1 MPSPLI
7 ESGTPS
13 APPALYTEA
22 ILPSGRAV
30 RIRRVTTAEYL
41 GAKERALAAAAPGEE
56 GRLTGRVST
65 ALDRELLALA
75 VVAYTASRSWEEELA
90 RQEAEH
96 LAKFP
101 PAEVARLREA
111 GLPVPPFAADPEAAL
126 ASVLPEEWLGVRP
139 LDLLHGELSV
149 EHLFSEVADYQ
160 CLVDLVGRSLLPAA
174 NLRGLVGKS
183 RTAAR

>member
-7 ESGTPS
+7 EPGPPF
-13 APPALYTEA
+13 APPSLYTEA

-30 RIRRVTTAEYL
+30 RIRRVVTAEYL
-41 GAKERALAAAAPGEE
+41 GAKERALAAAGPEE
-56 GRLTGRVST
+56 GRLTARVST

-75 VVAYTASRSWEEELA
+75 VVAYTAPRSWEAELA

-101 PAEVARLREA
+101 PEEVARLQEA
-111 GLPVPPFAADPEAAL
+111 GLPVPPFAPDPEAAL